1 MMRQHLSIAGGDM
14 LLNQKGE
21 GKAGAIF
28 GFAVFLL
35 LVYLLWQ
42 IIPVMVRVFS
52 FEDKVREDCK
62 YLQGRTLDDLK
73 DDILDFAEQEDL
85 PIEKEDIAAAKTHVE
100 LHDNLRVRIQYS
112 VPITTPFYVYNWE
125 RDFVYDA
132 PSFE

>member
-1 MMRQHLSIAGGDM
+1 MS
-14 LLNQKGE
+14 LNQKGE

-42 IIPVMVRVFS
+42 IIPVAVRVFA
-52 FEDKVREDCK
+52 FEDKVREDVK
-62 YLQGRTLDDLK
+62 YLHGRSMDDLK
-73 DDILDFAEQEDL
+73 DDILEYAEQEDL
-85 PIEKEDIAAAKTHVE
+85 QMIEKEDIQASTAHIE
-100 LHDNLRVRIQYS
+100 LHDNLRVRIRYT
-112 VPITTPFYVYNWE
+112 VPITTPFYVYNWD

>member
-1 MMRQHLSIAGGDM
+1 MS
-14 LLNQKGE
+14 LNQKGE

-42 IIPVMVRVFS
+42 IIPVAVRVFA
-52 FEDKVREDCK
+52 FEDKVREDVK
-62 YLQGRTLDDLK
+62 YLHGRTMDDLR
-73 DDILDFAEQEDL
+73 DDILEYAEQEDL
-85 PIEKEDIAAAKTHVE
+85 PIDKEDIQAKTTHVE
-100 LHDNLRVRIQYS
+100 LHDNLRVRIQYT
-112 VPITTPFYVYNWE
+112 VPITTPFYVYNWD

>member
-1 MMRQHLSIAGGDM
+1 MS
-14 LLNQKGE
+14 LNQKGE

-42 IIPVMVRVFS
+42 IIPVSVRVFA
-52 FEDKVREDCK
+52 FEDKVREDVK
-62 YLQGRTLDDLK
+62 YLHGRSMDDLK
-73 DDILDFAEQEDL
+73 DDILEYAEQEDL
-85 PIEKEDIAAAKTHVE
+85 PIEKEDIQAASTHVE
-100 LHDNLRVRIQYS
+100 LHDNLRVRIQYT
-112 VPITTPFYVYNWE
+112 VPITTPFYVYNWD

>member
-1 MMRQHLSIAGGDM
+1 MS
-14 LLNQKGE
+14 LNQKGE

-42 IIPVMVRVFS
+42 IIPVTVRVFA
-52 FEDKVREDCK
+52 FEDKVREDVK
-62 YLQGRTLDDLK
+62 YLHGRTMDDLK
-73 DDILDFAEQEDL
+73 DDILEYAEQEDL
-85 PIEKEDIAAAKTHVE
+85 PIEKDDIQAATNHVE
-100 LHDNLRVRIQYS
+100 LHDNLRVHIQYT
-112 VPITTPFYVYNWE
+112 VPITTPFYIYNWD